1 MRLKYLPS
9 FVKRRG
15 RITKSQEKNLIHLDD
30 YKIVSFDDILSAKS
44 NFSKLVLEIGF
55 GNGENTLNLAK
66 ANPENLYL
74 ASEVYIAGIGYL
86 LGEIIKNDIKNIK
99 LISGDIRLIIEDIKK
114 PIFDDILIICPDPWP
129 KLKHHKRRMINSEF
143 LKLVHTTIRDN
154 GHLFMSTDWK
164 NYAESIEETIEDSY
178 GYKRLSSSIYEKSQ
192 LTKFQKRAIEEGR
205 KIYTFSLKKLV
216 K

>member
-1 MRLKYLPS
+1 M
-9 FVKRRG
+9 
-15 RITKSQEKNLIHLDD
+15 
-30 YKIVSFDDILSAKS
+30 SAKR

-66 ANPENLYL
+66 ANPETLYL

-99 LISGDIRLIIEDIKK
+99 LISGDIRLIIEEIRQ

-164 NYAESIEETIEDSY
+164 NYAESIEESIQDSY

-192 LTKFQKRAIEEGR
+192 PTKFQKRAIEQGR
-205 KIYTFSLKKLV
+205 KIYTFSLEKN
-216 K
+216 